1 MNIRQFLELQA
12 ISIAGGVIHKTIAM
26 LHHVTTQVQHKDNYH
41 RKHSVLNNIKQS
53 AYKGTCI

>member
-1 MNIRQFLELQA
+1 MNITQFLELQA
-12 ISIAGGVIHKTIAM
+12 ISVIHKTIAM